1 MQATHNFFH
10 TLNEPYQSCLL
21 FLRNFILESSG
32 NISESWKF
40 HTPFYYYRKKWIAFI
55 SYHPKT
61 KIIYIAF
68 VDGAKI
74 FHPSLISEGRKKMK
88 IIYIDPEKDI
98 DVKALKVIIKE
109 AISLKS

>member
-1 MQATHNFFH
+1 MRATHNFFH
-10 TLNEPYQSCLL
+10 TLDEPYQSCLL
-21 FLRNFILESSG
+21 FLRDFILASPE
-32 NISESWKF
+32 NISESWKS

-74 FHPSLISEGRKKMK
+74 SHPQLVSEGRKKMK
-88 IIYIDPEKDI
+88 ILYVDPAKDI
-98 DVKALKVIIKE
+98 DVKTLREIIVK
-109 AISLKS
+109 AISLK